1 MKDTVKERLKPL
13 QLRIFIYAGLAAL
26 VVGYLILCSLGLG
39 LSCFVNDTVGVMC
52 HSCGGTRAL
61 MHLLTFDFG
70 SAVNMHPVFALVLYP
85 AVMLLI
91 VQDLIISVYNAVKNK
106 REQSM
111 LTFVFGKRVEDKQ

>member
-1 MKDTVKERLKPL
+1 MKNTFKERFKPL
-13 QLRIFIYAGLAAL
+13 QIRIFIYSGIAAL

-39 LSCFVNDTVGVMC
+39 LSCFVNDTIGAMC

-61 MHLLTFDFG
+61 IYLLRFDFE
-70 SAVNMHPVFALVLYP
+70 AAINMHPVFALVLYP

-91 VQDLIISVYNAVKNK
+91 AQDFIVAVYNAVKNK

-111 LTFVFGKRVEDKQ
+111 LAFVFGKRAENKQ